1 MNFQM
6 VNDLEME
13 DLEELNDE
21 LIATVKHIID
31 IEKLIYER
39 NGRLR
44 ATA

>member
-6 VNDLEME
+6 VNDHEME

-31 IEKLIYER
+31 IEKLIYES